1 MEPTR
6 WAREMGPE
14 HSAKYVERFAEL
26 AAEGTDLAGEAR
38 LVNALV
44 APGSRILD
52 AGCGQGRTGAALSS
66 WGHDVVGVDAD
77 PILLEAA
84 RAAHPA
90 VRWVEA
96 DLATLDLPATG
107 ITEPFDAAL
116 LAGNVMIF
124 CAPGTEAAILRRLA
138 AHVRPDGVIVLGFSL
153 TRPYGLP
160 ELDRDAAEAGLQV
173 ESRFGTWDLRPM
185 APGGDYAVTVLRVPA

>member
-1 MEPTR
+1 
-6 WAREMGPE
+6 MGPK

-26 AAEGTDLAGEAR
+26 AAEGNDLAGEAR
-38 LVNALV
+38 LLNALV

-84 RAAHPA
+84 RAAHPEMP
-90 VRWVEA
+90 WVEA
-96 DLATLDLPATG
+96 DLATLDLPAAG
-107 ITEPFDAAL
+107 ITEPFDAAV

-124 CAPGTEAAILRRLA
+124 CAPGTEGAILRRLA
-138 AHVRPDGVIVLGFSL
+138 AHVRPDGVLVLGFSL
-153 TRPYGLP
+153 TRPYGLAQ
-160 ELDRDAAEAGLQV
+160 LDRDAAAAGLQV

-185 APGGDYAVTVLRVPA
+185 SPDGDYAVTVLRSPAPAGSARTP